1 VNIQLFKPAPMLEQH
16 ISMIWAF
23 ENADDGIAED
33 DAKLVAPNGC
43 MKLLI
48 PYRKKITSFIGGLS
62 TVHREMSMIVAGQ
75 MRQPVQI
82 NPEPGGGT
90 IGFEFKPAS
99 AALFFGGGMH
109 ELTDRVL
116 DGRDLWGSAGER
128 LRERFG
134 NAASTAERVALVQRF
149 LCRFVMERSVNRAVE
164 TAVQQIIRSSGLV
177 SVQAISDELAY
188 SRQHLTR
195 LFKQDTGLSPK
206 EFARIARFQQI
217 YAKLNSHSELEGLL
231 DGLEEWLDRY
241 YDQSHF
247 IREFQSFV
255 GFTPGEYKRIR
266 NEFGKIFYRNQE
278 VPFLQ

>member
-1 VNIQLFKPAPMLEQH
+1 MNIQLFKPVPMLEQH

-23 ENADDGIAED
+23 ENTGEVIAED
-33 DAKLVAPNGC
+33 DARLVAPNGC

-48 PYRKKITSFIGGLS
+48 PFRNNVTSFIKGQAA
-62 TVHREMSMIVAGQ
+62 VHREMSFIVAGQ

-116 DGRDLWGSAGER
+116 DAREIWSGAGEW
-128 LRERFG
+128 LREQFG
-134 NAASTAERVALVQRF
+134 NAASTAERVALVQRY
-149 LCRFVMERSVNRAVE
+149 LCRFVQERSVNKAVE
-164 TAVQQIIRSSGLV
+164 IAAQQIIRSSGLV
-177 SVQAISDELAY
+177 SIQAISDELAY

-195 LFKQDTGLSPK
+195 LFKNDTGLSPK

-217 YAKLNSHSELEGLL
+217 YAKLNSRSEPEGLL
-231 DGLEEWLDRY
+231 DGLGEWLDRY
-241 YDQSHF
+241 YDQAHF

-255 GFTPGEYKRIR
+255 GLTPGEYKRIR
-266 NEFGKIFYRNQE
+266 NEFGKIFYRNQD